1 MHRRNALESLS
12 LIVAGVVGLPPDT
25 AQGDDRCRA
34 GQADRARVPLK
45 ISLTDSEEEPM
56 SAETTF
62 KLTRHT
68 LATSKPFDDLT
79 GELERRAPVAP
90 VSKLDELV
98 TLGLP
103 QDQLR
108 ARVASLIGSSGFMVF
123 LKIRHD
129 DLFSRFGRTRA
140 SVQYSLGNPLIA
152 KEVTDKAP
160 AICLYAPLRLA
171 VYESPE
177 TGETVVSYDSPA
189 SLFGSFGIPEAAQ
202 VGAMLEQKLRDLVN
216 ACL

>member
-1 MHRRNALESLS
+1 MNRRNALGSLS
-12 LIVAGVVGLPPDT
+12 LVVAGVVGLPSQA
-25 AQGDDRCRA
+25 AQGDDR
-34 GQADRARVPLK
+34 DRVKSFP
-45 ISLTDSEEEPM
+45 TDSMEEPM

-62 KLTRHT
+62 RLTRHT
-68 LATSKPFDDLT
+68 LTTSRSFDDLT
-79 GELERRAPVAP
+79 GELEKRAPLVPA
-90 VSKLDELV
+90 SKLDELV
-98 TLGLP
+98 ALGLP

-129 DLFSRFGRTRA
+129 DLFSKFGRMRA
-140 SVQYSLGNPLIA
+140 SVQYALGNPLIA

-177 TGETVVSYDSPA
+177 TSETILSYDSPA
-189 SLFGSFGIPEAAQ
+189 SLFGSFGVPEAAEI
-202 VGAMLEQKLRDLVN
+202 GELLEQKMRDLVHE
-216 ACL
+216 CL